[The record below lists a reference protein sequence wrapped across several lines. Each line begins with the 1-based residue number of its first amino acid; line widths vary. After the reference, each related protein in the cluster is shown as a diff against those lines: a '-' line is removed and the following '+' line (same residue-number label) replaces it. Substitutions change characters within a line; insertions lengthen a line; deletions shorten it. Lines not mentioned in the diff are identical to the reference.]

1 MRACR
6 WLLPLFSSFLVMGV
20 HFPVV
25 QAQVPAPTA
34 SPGAAANPSTT
45 TTTTTDL
52 SPANVPPE
60 AKKPKKNKDPGRY
73 GATIGGL
80 SGLFR
85 IVTTDVGGKH
95 HFRIAL
101 NNEIFQASR
110 FLVGSETNPA
120 TDDTN
125 TRFIGTLSASY
136 SPWQYLEFF
145 LNVSSQTNR
154 NERVDPNRQDQEVVL
169 ALGDWSLGGKF
180 QYPISPA
187 FGLGLNLS
195 VNFLNAVGGVAAD
208 GSATGAYI
216 GAITSLDLDPLA
228 GIPLRFHLNAGMNI
242 DNSNELTAFPSNYSL
257 ASLQVEKFAL
267 GIKPSRF
274 QIKIGADFETRRW
287 LGFGLRP
294 ILEFNIDVATGDPD
308 PDFNHPRFVGTNR
321 PLEGLIDG
329 RTTAWMTLG
338 AKVNPLRGLS
348 AHVAF
353 DVGLQSPGYGHGPP
367 TVPWNMLIGFSYAV
381 DPLLKPLPPKIITK
395 EVVKTVVQEV
405 APKLAKLRGRIVDSE
420 SAEPVE
426 GAIVTF
432 PGRDLTGL
440 ASDPDGSFLSY
451 GFPPGPLAV
460 MIRHPKFKPSKM
472 MVEIAVQ
479 KTKAV
484 TIKLIRAAPQTGK
497 VQGKALDAKG
507 QAVAAK
513 ITISGP
519 ENKTLSVDALGGF
532 TAELPP
538 GDYSIQAEAQGYP
551 MQTRPVQI
559 IAGQTTT
566 TELTLSKK
574 TGRSLVRMTRR
585 SIQIRRKVHFATGT
599 ATLLQDS
606 KQLLDEVAQA
616 LNGAPEV
623 TLVEI
628 GGHTDNRGSTANN
641 MRLSQQ
647 RADSVMN
654 YLIQAGVKANRL
666 NAKGYGPSRPKAPN
680 ITASHRA
687 RNRRVE
693 FRIRKR
699 K

>member
-20 HFPVV
+20 HLPVG
-25 QAQVPAPTA
+25 QAQSPAPKT
-34 SPGAAANPSTT
+34 SSGVTANPSTT
-45 TTTTTDL
+45 TTTTTDKK
-52 SPANVPPE
+52 PADVPP
-60 AKKPKKNKDPGRY
+60 KPKKNEDPGRY

-80 SGLFR
+80 TGLFR
-85 IVTTDVGGKH
+85 VVTGDIGGKH

-136 SPWQYLEFF
+136 SPWQYLEFL
-145 LNVSSQTNR
+145 LNVRSQTNR
-154 NERVDPNRQDQEVVL
+154 NERVDPSRQDQEVVL

-180 QYPISPA
+180 QYPLTSSFA
-187 FGLGLNLS
+187 LGVNLN

-208 GSATGAYI
+208 GSATGAYV
-216 GAITSLDLDPLA
+216 GALASFDLDPIA

-242 DNSNELTAFPSNYSL
+242 DNSSELTAFPSNYSL

-267 GIKPSRF
+267 GIKPSRM
-274 QIKIGADFETRRW
+274 QIKIAADFETRRW

-348 AHVAF
+348 AHLAF
-353 DVGLQSPGYGHGPP
+353 DIGLQSPGYGHGPP
-367 TVPWNMLIGFSYAV
+367 VVPWNMLLGFSYAV
-381 DPLLKPLPPKIITK
+381 DPFVKPMPPKIITK
-395 EVVKTVVQEV
+395 EVVKTVVKTV
-405 APKLAKLRGRIVDSE
+405 APKLAKLAGRIVDSE
-420 SAEPVE
+420 SAEPIE

-451 GFPPGPLAV
+451 GFPPGRLAV
-460 MIRHPKFKPSKM
+460 MIRHAKYRPAKM
-472 MVEIAVQ
+472 MVEIAVE
-479 KTKAV
+479 KKKPI
-484 TIKLIRAAPQTGK
+484 TIKLIRAEPPKGK
-497 VQGKALDAKG
+497 VQGKALDGKG
-507 QAVAAK
+507 QAIAAK

-519 ENKTLSVDALGGF
+519 ENKVLPVDALGGF
-532 TAELPP
+532 TTDLPP
-538 GDYSIQAEAQGYP
+538 GNYSIQAEATGYP
-551 MQTRPVQI
+551 KQTRPLQI
-559 IAGQTTT
+559 IAGQTTSID
-566 TELTLSKK
+566 LTLKK
-574 TGRSLVRMTRR
+574 RTGRSLVRMTKR
-585 SIQIRRKVHFATGT
+585 SIRIRRKVHFATGT

-606 KQLLDEVAQA
+606 KQLLDEVAEA
-616 LNGAPEV
+616 LSGAPEV
-623 TLVEI
+623 LLVEI
-628 GGHTDNRGSTANN
+628 GGHTDNRGSKANN
-641 MRLSQQ
+641 MRLSQS
-647 RADSVMN
+647 RADAVLN
-654 YLIQAGVKANRL
+654 YLVQAGVKANRL
-666 NAKGYGPSRPKAPN
+666 KARGYGPSRPKAPN
-680 ITASHRA
+680 ITPRHRA

-693 FRIRKR
+693 FRIKKR